1 MISSFKK
8 SKILE
13 SNKITYPIIAII
25 CILAIILSFVTLRNI
40 VQMNKMT
47 EKIYDSPYE
56 VSNAEWN
63 IRWKLSSISQYM
75 RQITNKYD
83 STPIEEIED
92 EISDIYRSIEED
104 YHIIYEKYTGA
115 EKKVFVD
122 KIYEMRNKQYE
133 IIKISKSGEIDRG
146 RQMYLEEFLP
156 IVNSLDDL
164 LNEMINS
171 TLRRASYIVDEGKG
185 TYSFTSIFLI
195 VISIAISITSI
206 FFAFIISKR
215 SRHDVLSREVLFNM
229 LTENIDDVYLMYN
242 IEDNKIEFVS
252 SNFEKKF
259 GITIEKVLADTNVL
273 RRYISNEDLDN
284 LTELCNTNQRKVK
297 EREIEIKNPE
307 TLESRWLHIR
317 IYPVIQD
324 GELTRYVINFTDIT
338 EILNSQRDL
347 KDALNLAQSANNSKR
362 NFLSRMSHEIRT
374 PINAIIGMTDIANS
388 NIDDK
393 NRIVDCLNKIEISSK
408 FLLGIINDILDM
420 SKIESGKMSIT
431 SEQFTL
437 NSFTSNIESIINPQ
451 AKLKDIKFNII
462 FSEIKYNNIIGD
474 QLRVNQ
480 ILINILSNALKFT
493 PRGGEITLTI
503 KEIQRKGK
511 LRIRFIIKDT
521 GIGMDEEELERIF
534 RPFEQA
540 NMDTSIKHGGTGLGL
555 SITKNLVELMNG
567 SINVSSTKGEGS
579 QFTVEIPF
587 EVDESNID
595 DNSYIE
601 IKSDRFRVEDQNKE
615 VNYDFSGKRFLIV
628 EDNELNLEIASEI
641 LKYKGANIETAENG
655 QIAFEKFDNSSPGY
669 YDAIL
674 MDVRMPVLNGYE
686 ATKKIR
692 RSGHLDSKII
702 PIIAMTANAFNED
715 VSKALEYGMDDHI
728 AKPIDKEILY
738 STLDKFVKESSINF
752 KTLNIK

>member
-1 MISSFKK
+1 MISIFKK
-8 SKILE
+8 TKFLE
-13 SNKITYPIIAII
+13 ANKNTYP
-25 CILAIILSFVTLRNI
+25 ILAIICTLAVIFSFVTISNI
-40 VQMNKMT
+40 DQVNKIT
-47 EKIYDSPYE
+47 EEIYDSPHE
-56 VSNAEWN
+56 VSYAEWS
-63 IRWKLSSISQYM
+63 IRWKISSISHYM

-83 STPIEEIED
+83 STPIDEIED
-92 EISDIYRSIEED
+92 EIRDIYKNIEV
-104 YHIIYEKYTGA
+104 YYNIIYDKYTGP
-115 EKKVFVD
+115 EKQNFIN
-122 KIYEMRNKQYE
+122 KIYEMGIKQNK
-133 IIKISKSGEIDRG
+133 IIKIAKNGELDTA
-146 RQMYLEEFLP
+146 RQIYQDEFLP
-156 IVNSLDDL
+156 IVNSLDII
-164 LNEMINS
+164 LNKMIDS
-171 TLRRASYIVDEGKG
+171 TLRRSSDIVEKGKG
-185 TYSFTSIFLI
+185 IYSFTSIFLI
-195 VISIAISITSI
+195 AISIAISIISI
-206 FFAFIISKR
+206 FFAFITSKR
-215 SRHDVLSREVLFNM
+215 RRHDVLSREVLFNM
-229 LTENIDDVYLMYN
+229 LTENIDDVYLMYSLK
-242 IEDNKIEFVS
+242 DNKIEFVS

-259 GITIEKVLADTNVL
+259 GITTEEILADSSVL
-273 RRYISNEDLDN
+273 RRYINNGELDN
-284 LTELCNTNQRKVK
+284 LKEVYNTKQRKVTEWK
-297 EREIEIKNPE
+297 TEIKNPR
-307 TLESRWLHIR
+307 TLESRWMHIR

-347 KDALNLAQSANNSKR
+347 MDALNLAESANNSKR

-393 NRIVDCLNKIEISSK
+393 NKIVDCLNKIEISSK

-451 AKLKDIKFNII
+451 AKLKEIKFNII

-493 PRGGEITLTI
+493 PRGGEITLKI
-503 KEIQRKGK
+503 KEIQRNGK

-521 GIGMDEEELERIF
+521 GIGMDEEELGRIF
-534 RPFEQA
+534 RSFEQA
-540 NMDTSIKHGGTGLGL
+540 NVNTNIKYGGTGLGL

-567 SINVSSTKGEGS
+567 SINVSSIKGEGS

-587 EVDESNID
+587 EVDKNNID

-601 IKSDRFRVEDQNKE
+601 IESDRFRVEDQNKE
-615 VNYDFSGKRFLIV
+615 INYDFSGKRFLIV

-641 LKYKGANIETAENG
+641 LKFKGANIETAENG
-655 QIAFEKFDNSSPGY
+655 EIAFEKFENSSPGY

-674 MDVRMPVLNGYE
+674 MDIRMPVLSGYD

-692 RSGHLDSKII
+692 KSNHLDSKTI

-715 VSKALEYGMDDHI
+715 VSKALECGMDDHI

-738 STLDKFVKESSINF
+738 STLDKFVNDSLINF
-752 KTLNIK
+752 KTL

>member
-56 VSNAEWN
+56 LSNAEWN

-284 LTELCNTNQRKVK
+284 LKELCNTNQRKVK

-324 GELTRYVINFTDIT
+324 EELTRYVINLTDIT

-347 KDALNLAQSANNSKR
+347 KDALNLAQSANNAKR

-431 SEQFTL
+431 SEKFTL

-503 KEIQRKGK
+503 KVIQRKGK

-567 SINVSSTKGEGS
+567 SINVSSIKGEGS

-738 STLDKFVKESSINF
+738 STLDKFVAESSINF

>member
-1 MISSFKK
+1 M
-8 SKILE
+8 
-13 SNKITYPIIAII
+13 
-25 CILAIILSFVTLRNI
+25 
-40 VQMNKMT
+40 
-47 EKIYDSPYE
+47 
-56 VSNAEWN
+56 
-63 IRWKLSSISQYM
+63 
-75 RQITNKYD
+75 
-83 STPIEEIED
+83 
-92 EISDIYRSIEED
+92 
-104 YHIIYEKYTGA
+104 
-115 EKKVFVD
+115 
-122 KIYEMRNKQYE
+122 
-133 IIKISKSGEIDRG
+133 
-146 RQMYLEEFLP
+146 
-156 IVNSLDDL
+156 
-164 LNEMINS
+164 
-171 TLRRASYIVDEGKG
+171 
-185 TYSFTSIFLI
+185 
-195 VISIAISITSI
+195 
-206 FFAFIISKR
+206 
-215 SRHDVLSREVLFNM
+215 
-229 LTENIDDVYLMYN
+229 
-242 IEDNKIEFVS
+242 
-252 SNFEKKF
+252 
-259 GITIEKVLADTNVL
+259 
-273 RRYISNEDLDN
+273 
-284 LTELCNTNQRKVK
+284 
-297 EREIEIKNPE
+297 
-307 TLESRWLHIR
+307 HIR

-347 KDALNLAQSANNSKR
+347 MDALNLAESANNSKR

-393 NRIVDCLNKIEISSK
+393 NKIVDCLNKIEISSK

-451 AKLKDIKFNII
+451 AKLKEIKFNII

-493 PRGGEITLTI
+493 PRGGEITLKI
-503 KEIQRKGK
+503 KEIQRNGK

-521 GIGMDEEELERIF
+521 GIGMDEEELGRIF
-534 RPFEQA
+534 RSFEQA
-540 NMDTSIKHGGTGLGL
+540 NVNTNIKYGGTGLGL

-567 SINVSSTKGEGS
+567 SINVSSIKGEGS

-587 EVDESNID
+587 EVDKNNID

-601 IKSDRFRVEDQNKE
+601 IESDRFRVEDQNKE
-615 VNYDFSGKRFLIV
+615 INYDFSGKRFLIV

-641 LKYKGANIETAENG
+641 LKFKGANIETAENG
-655 QIAFEKFDNSSPGY
+655 EIAFEKFENSSPGY

-674 MDVRMPVLNGYE
+674 MDIRMPVLSGYD

-692 RSGHLDSKII
+692 KSNHLDSKTI

-715 VSKALEYGMDDHI
+715 VSKALECGMDDHI

-738 STLDKFVKESSINF
+738 STLDKFVNDSLINF
-752 KTLNIK
+752 KTL